1 MVLVTR
7 KYLAMRKGDVYYE
20 YRCIEETHSKI
31 FWEAWG
37 RNHVQSFCAGRQ
49 FQCLWELS
57 FTEKINGVGIKLLM
71 TKGLWN
77 KSLKREGYRISN
89 GWYGNPFFLCSVSLH
104 RESMKSSCFCQ
115 LIRVFGYRDSIDFKV
130 KYRLIRIFASAYG
143 LNGGRR

>member
-89 GWYGNPFFLCSVSLH
+89 GWYGNPFFMLCLFAPGISEIVL
-104 RESMKSSCFCQ
+104 F
-115 LIRVFGYRDSIDFKV
+115 LSIDSSFWIYKTH
-130 KYRLIRIFASAYG
+130 KFSGIF
-143 LNGGRR
+143 